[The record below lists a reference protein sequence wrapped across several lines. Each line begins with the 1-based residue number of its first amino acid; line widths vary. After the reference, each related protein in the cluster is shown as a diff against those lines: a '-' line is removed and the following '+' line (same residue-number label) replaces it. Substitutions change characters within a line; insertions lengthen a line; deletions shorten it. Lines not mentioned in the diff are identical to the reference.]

1 MATPTTASGPNGAN
15 IPPDDMP
22 FTVEEIAARERVSE
36 RTVRNWCTGG
46 LIPAYKAGRQWR
58 IERHYR
64 DALREGNTA
73 DL

>member
-1 MATPTTASGPNGAN
+1 
-15 IPPDDMP
+15 MP

-64 DALREGNTA
+64 DALREGNA
-73 DL
+73 AGL